1 MDAREMTVSEAAEAL
16 GIDPSVVRRRIRLGE
31 MQARRVGPRLYLI
44 PTEEVARHKAMGR
57 LKPGPKPGKSGMI
70 NPGG

>member
-1 MDAREMTVSEAAEAL
+1 MDARELTVAEAAEAL

-44 PTEEVARHKAMGR
+44 PADEVARPKAMGT
-57 LKPGPKPGKSGMI
+57 LKPGPKPRS
-70 NPGG
+70 PGPGS